1 MVMLRMLKGLILFW
15 NLKFREDMSKRDGRM
30 KKWR

>member
-1 MVMLRMLKGLILFW
+1 MAMSRMSKGPILFW
-15 NLKFREDMSKRDGRM
+15 NLKLREDMSKRDGRM